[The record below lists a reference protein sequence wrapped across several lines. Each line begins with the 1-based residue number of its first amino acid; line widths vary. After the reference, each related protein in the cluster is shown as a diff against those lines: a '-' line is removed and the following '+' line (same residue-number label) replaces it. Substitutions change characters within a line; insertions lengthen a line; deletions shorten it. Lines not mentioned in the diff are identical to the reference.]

1 MARQR
6 DAKGRYLPG
15 KATGTAVM
23 TPPKARRVSNS
34 GQDKV
39 APPAPRQLR
48 NHFILVCDGS
58 GSMRTHREG
67 AARLFN
73 EQLDTVQGGSVLG
86 QANAVTVFH
95 FGTEDADV
103 KEIAFNAPP
112 NRLSRFSAHSYPAN
126 GNTPLYDAVVQAGN
140 RALCDMDE
148 DTSYVMV
155 VLTDGEENASKH
167 TTSRDLQRFIQK
179 QQGTDRWTF
188 VFLVPRGYKSNFVRL
203 SGVHEG
209 NVREWDN
216 IERAREELTSGMSRY
231 FSARSSGA
239 RSSRNWFTTDLS
251 GITPRVLNELK
262 DVTGEVDMWTVD
274 READIKSFVN
284 VKSSGRF
291 LPGRSFFEVMKKEK
305 QFQDYK
311 KLLIMDKTTKRI
323 YADDRKSVRSVC
335 GFPDKGDVAIDPG
348 NHGNYVL
355 LAQSMS
361 SNRILPRGTKLAF
374 WSNA

>member
-15 KATGTAVM
+15 KATKTPKQA
-23 TPPKARRVSNS
+23 TPPPSSR
-34 GQDKV
+34 
-39 APPAPRQLR
+39 PLR

-73 EQLDTVQGGSVLG
+73 EQLDMVRGNNHLG
-86 QANAVTVFH
+86 QSNAVTVFH
-95 FGTEDADV
+95 FGVGNTEV
-103 KEIAFNAPP
+103 REVAFNAPAD
-112 NRLSRFSAHSYPAN
+112 RISRFTWNSYPAE
-126 GNTPLYDAVVQAGN
+126 GDTPLYDAVIQAGN
-140 RALCDMDE
+140 RALCDMDQ

-155 VLTDGEENASKH
+155 VLTDGEENASRSN
-167 TTSRDLQRFIQK
+167 TARDIQRFIQK
-179 QQGTDRWTF
+179 QQATDRWTF

-216 IERAREELTSGMSRY
+216 IERAREELTGGMARY
-231 FSARSSGA
+231 FTARAAGA

-251 GITPRVLNELK
+251 AITPQTLNELK
-262 DVTGEVDMWTVD
+262 DVTHEVDMWTVD
-274 READIKSFVN
+274 NESDIKSFVDY
-284 VKSSGRF
+284 KSRGHF
-291 LPGRSFFEVMKKEK
+291 APGRSFFEVMKKEK

-311 KLLIMDKTTKRI
+311 KLLIMDKATKRI
-323 YADDRKSVRSVC
+323 YADNRKSVRSVC
-335 GFPDKGDVAIDPG
+335 GFPDHGDVAIDPG
-348 NHGNYVL
+348 NHANFVL

-374 WSNA
+374 WPNA